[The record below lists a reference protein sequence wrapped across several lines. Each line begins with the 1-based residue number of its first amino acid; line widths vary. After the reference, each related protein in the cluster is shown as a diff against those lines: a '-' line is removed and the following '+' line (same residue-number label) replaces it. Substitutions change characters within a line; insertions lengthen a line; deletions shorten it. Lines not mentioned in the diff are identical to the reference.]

1 MNSISA
7 CEIFEV
13 CNFSSYGV
21 ELAVVDMLL
30 TVLSGIW
37 DIMDWEE
44 QYISPTNP
52 KKSYAEQ
59 L

>member
-1 MNSISA
+1 
-7 CEIFEV
+7 
-13 CNFSSYGV
+13 
-21 ELAVVDMLL
+21 MLL